1 MCKYMSPEKKW
12 YKGHYWW
19 TIDSCASSAL
29 ERDVSF
35 SETPSQ
41 HKSFNIIAL
50 ENGHIAAQPNNRVIF
65 YDKSLSPSKLKFPD
79 FKVSTVEYEVEGTHK
94 WTAGDTDDW
103 HYELKDI
110 KNE

>member
-1 MCKYMSPEKKW
+1 MPLTELQLWDCFSYDITLVQKALLGGRMCKYMSPEKKMVQAVII
-12 YKGHYWW
+12 GR

-50 ENGHIAAQPNNRVIF
+50 ENGHIAG
-65 YDKSLSPSKLKFPD
+65 
-79 FKVSTVEYEVEGTHK
+79 STQ
-94 WTAGDTDDW
+94 
-103 HYELKDI
+103 
-110 KNE
+110 

>member
-1 MCKYMSPEKKW
+1 MPLTELQLWDCFSYDITLVQKVLLGGSMCKYMSPEKKW

-50 ENGHIAAQPNNRVIF
+50 ENGHIAPNPITELYFMINL
-65 YDKSLSPSKLKFPD
+65 YHL
-79 FKVSTVEYEVEGTHK
+79 VS
-94 WTAGDTDDW
+94 
-103 HYELKDI
+103 
-110 KNE
+110 